1 VLQKNSSAN
10 FSRTHFFIDRKFQG
24 RYMLTMLIPML
35 ILLGFMLV
43 TLYMASQTLLT
54 TTVRVVKNDVE
65 SRIALGLQ
73 DQQSPSIE
81 QYKGLIDDLQK
92 YFRDFSGNQEFKKRL
107 MSSLLWVFGTGVLL
121 VIVQIVLLTIFFSHK
136 VAGPVFRLEKTC
148 HSMIQGSYT
157 NEIHLR
163 KGDELQNLALLL
175 NEVNSVSRQRIKALV
190 DAPSAEERARIIN
203 TLQI

>member
-1 VLQKNSSAN
+1 
-10 FSRTHFFIDRKFQG
+10 
-24 RYMLTMLIPML
+24 MLTMLIPML

-73 DQQSPSIE
+73 DQESPSIE
-81 QYKGLIDDLQK
+81 QYKGLVDDLQK

-175 NEVNSVSRQRIKALV
+175 NEVNSVSRQRIKALI
-190 DAPSAEERARIIN
+190 DAPSDEERARIIN